1 MRIRHLRLSNFRNVA
16 FAELEA
22 RGLRVFLLG
31 ANGQGKSNILEA
43 LGMATA
49 CRSFRTQNLSVLPKQ
64 GTDSYVLFFE
74 IDHEHFG
81 ATELEI
87 QGGPTGRRVLLDGE
101 KLPRLADFIGR
112 FPVVAMSSGDL
123 QLLRGGPAERR
134 RFLDLTLSATNPAY
148 YAALRDFHRGVA
160 ERNRLLKHGGRE
172 SEFEAFEVEIAARAV
187 TIRAAR
193 LAAAEHLGRTLAAN
207 YASMAEKD
215 EGPVLKLRPSS
226 TASDAASFVEELRKN
241 RKRDSILGSTQK
253 GPHRDD
259 FAIGLEVGGARDY
272 ASDGQ
277 QRALCVALR
286 LAQAS
291 FYREALATTPV
302 LLADDVLGELDPRRE
317 AGFWKTCPEDMQI
330 IATGTEPPKDN
341 AEWRIL
347 NVEAGSLRR
356 DAPSESEDESE
367 R

>member
-16 FAELEA
+16 FA
-22 RGLRVFLLG
+22 GLDAAVPRIFLLG

-64 GTDSYVLFFE
+64 GTEGYVLFFN

-87 QGGPTGRRVLLDGE
+87 QGGSSGRRVLLDGE
-101 KLPRLADFIGR
+101 KLPRLGDFIGR

-134 RFLDLTLSATNPAY
+134 RFLDLTLSASDPAY
-148 YAALRDFHRGVA
+148 YSALRDYHRGVA
-160 ERNRLLKHGGRE
+160 ERNRLLKHGGSDGE
-172 SEFEAFEVEIAARAV
+172 FDAFEAEIAARAV

-193 LAAAEHLGRTLAAN
+193 IAAAEHLGRALAAN
-207 YASMAEKD
+207 YVSMAEQD
-215 EGPVLKLRPSS
+215 EGPYLDLRPSS
-226 TASDAASFVEELRKN
+226 AAADSASFVEELRKN

-286 LAQAS
+286 LAQAG
-291 FYREALATTPV
+291 FYREVLSITPV

-330 IATGTEPPKDN
+330 IATGTEPPKDR
-341 AEWRIL
+341 ADWRIL
-347 NVEAGSLRR
+347 NVAAGSL
-356 DAPSESEDESE
+356 AVHSAE
-367 R
+367 